1 MGDILKA
8 RNAERDSV
16 FGGVMALAGYLL
28 TVSLVVGIL
37 SVVLGSLGMLGPP
50 ELGVGSY
57 IGAVVCSIA
66 VSGVVLMSTLPPETF
81 DFDIALDDRR
91 GARRG
96 VTIGV
101 MLLCGSVGTGSRGF
115 PHVTWLG
122 ALALLI
128 KLIWDESVAG
138 CCRCGARKK
147 QHEAAGEATGFHD
160 EQGRRVHNPTDAG
173 CGARFRPRFTDIF
186 CLCYYGIVYL
196 HEGARSVFIGLCHA
210 AAQGPSVTANT
221 STSNDAN
228 WATAIDAS
236 FMYNRSTL
244 GVTNATSIT
253 CGGDIDSFK

>member
-1 MGDILKA
+1 MGEILKA

-16 FGGVMALAGYLL
+16 FSGVMRLVMYIALVAL
-28 TVSLVVGIL
+28 
-37 SVVLGSLGMLGPP
+37 VLGIPTLVLSILGMLGPP
-50 ELGVGSY
+50 ELGVGNY
-57 IGAVVCSIA
+57 IMAVMFSIIMSA
-66 VSGVVLMSTLPPETF
+66 FVLFSTLPPEMF
-81 DFDIALDDRR
+81 DMDLALDDRR
-91 GARRG
+91 GVRRAGTISLTLWGG
-96 VTIGV
+96 VIAT
-101 MLLCGSVGTGSRGF
+101 GF
-115 PHVTWLG
+115 PHIEGLG
-122 ALALLI
+122 VLGLLA

-138 CCRCGARKK
+138 CCTCGARKK